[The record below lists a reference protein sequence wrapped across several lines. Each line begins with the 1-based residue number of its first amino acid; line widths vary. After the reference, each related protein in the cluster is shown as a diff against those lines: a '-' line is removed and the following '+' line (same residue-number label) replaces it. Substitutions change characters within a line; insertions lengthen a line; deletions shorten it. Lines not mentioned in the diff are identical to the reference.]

1 MILILK
7 NFINIF
13 ISLNPIN

>member
-7 NFINIF
+7 VK
-13 ISLNPIN
+13 

>member
-7 NFINIF
+7 NFII
-13 ISLNPIN
+13 ILYL